1 MRFFLLLTKQ
11 NPRDA
16 RTATYRIRSSA
27 MIDPKF
33 IKEDIES
40 IRKLLEKRNM
50 VGVVDLDRLKT
61 INNER
66 RSLIQKSDETREKKN
81 KLSKEIG
88 QKKAKKENA
97 DDLMKQSQDYSDEIK
112 RCTDRLAEL
121 DAEFSEMHLSIPNFL
136 DASVPEGKSE
146 ADNPVVRTWG
156 EKPKFDFTPKPHYD
170 LGTDLGIL
178 DFERGVKLAGTRF
191 YVYMGLAARME
202 RAIINL
208 MLDLHTKEH
217 GYTEVFGPFIVND
230 DSMTGTGQFPK
241 FRDEYYRIERD
252 GLSLIP
258 TAEVPLTN
266 LYRDEILEGSRLPIK
281 ITMQSSCFRREA
293 GAAGKDTRGLIRVH
307 QFQKVELVK
316 FVEPSTSFDE
326 LEKLTHDAEEVL
338 QKLNLHYRVVLLCSA
353 DTSASSAKTYDIEV
367 WMPGLNRYVEIS
379 SCSCFTDYQARRARI
394 RFRREQGQK
403 PELVHTLNGSG
414 LAAGRTLAAV
424 MENYQT
430 AAGGIDIPEALKA
443 YMK

>member
-1 MRFFLLLTKQ
+1 
-11 NPRDA
+11 
-16 RTATYRIRSSA
+16 
-27 MIDPKF
+27 MIDPKY
-33 IKEDIES
+33 IRDDIDS
-40 IRKLLEKRNM
+40 IRKLIEKRSM
-50 VGVVDLDRLKT
+50 AGVVDLERLKQLGD
-61 INNER
+61 ER
-66 RSLIQKSDETREKKN
+66 RTLIKKSDEAREKKN
-81 KLSKEIG
+81 RLSKEIG
-88 QKKAKKENA
+88 QKKSKGETA
-97 DDLMKQSQDYSDEIK
+97 DDLMKQSQGFTDEIK
-112 RCTDRLAEL
+112 QCTDRLAEL
-121 DAEFSEMHLSIPNFL
+121 EAEFTELHLSIPNFL
-136 DASVPEGKSE
+136 DESVPEGKSE

-156 EKPKFDFTPKPHYD
+156 EKPGFSFTPKPHYD
-170 LGTDLGIL
+170 LGTEMGIL

-191 YVYMGLAARME
+191 YVYRGLAARME

-230 DSMTGTGQFPK
+230 ESMTGTGQFPK
-241 FRDEYYRIERD
+241 FKDEYYRIERD

-266 LYRDEILEGSRLPIK
+266 LYRDEILDGASLPIK
-281 ITMQSSCFRREA
+281 ITMQSACFRREA

-326 LEKLTHDAEEVL
+326 LEKLTRDAEEVL

-367 WMPGLNRYVEIS
+367 WMPGLDRYVEIS
-379 SCSCFTDYQARRARI
+379 SCSCFTDYQARRAKI
-394 RFRREQGQK
+394 RYRKEQGQK
-403 PELVHTLNGSG
+403 PEFVHTLNGSG

-430 AAGGIDIPEALKA
+430 EKNDIAIPEALKA